1 MCEGK
6 QDHIQ
11 GADHDEPLDALVDM
25 TKPFA
30 VEEQRAD
37 QEQEA
42 DQEQREDAALEVD
55 VPRNPF
61 DRKDFLLFMIP
72 IVVIVFAMWEG
83 ASQ

>member
-1 MCEGK
+1 MTNHC
-6 QDHIQ
+6 
-11 GADHDEPLDALVDM
+11 DALVEL

-42 DQEQREDAALEVD
+42 DQEQREDAAQEMN

-61 DRKDFLLFMIP
+61 DRKDFFLFMIP
-72 IVVIVFAMWEG
+72 IVIIVFAMWEG